1 MDDIDQHLLSLLRED
16 ARIPVLSLAKKL
28 RLSRTTIQKRI
39 DKLEKNG
46 VILGYSVRV
55 KPDALHHQIRAM
67 MNIAIE
73 GNSANA
79 VHLALRTMPQVQSL
93 YTTNGKWDVIA
104 EIRADSLETLNLILG
119 KIRAIPGIAGSETNI
134 LLSVLK
140 I

>member
-1 MDDIDQHLLSLLRED
+1 MDDIDQQLLSLLREN
-16 ARIPVLSLAKKL
+16 ARMPILSLAKKL
-28 RLSRTTIQKRI
+28 RLSRTTIQKRV
-39 DKLEKNG
+39 DKLEQSG

-55 KPDALHHQIRAM
+55 KPDAVQHQIRAM

-73 GNSANA
+73 GNSAMA

-104 EIRADSLETLNLILG
+104 EIRADSLEVLNLILG
-119 KIRAIPGIAGSETNI
+119 KIRAVPGISSSETNI
-134 LLSVLK
+134 LLGVLK